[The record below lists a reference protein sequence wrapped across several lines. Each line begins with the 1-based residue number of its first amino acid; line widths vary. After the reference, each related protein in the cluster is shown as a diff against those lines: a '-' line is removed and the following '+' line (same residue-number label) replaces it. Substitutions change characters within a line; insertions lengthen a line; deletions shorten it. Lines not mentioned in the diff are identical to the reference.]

1 MATRRRSVND
11 SIWQLK
17 VTLRD
22 IRPPIWRRIQ
32 VSGDTSLYNLH
43 LIIQDTMGWENYHL
57 YDFEIGETH
66 YGEPAPEWGLE
77 TKDASRQKLSQVL
90 PGEKAKLHYVYDM
103 GDNWEHE
110 IVVEK
115 ILLAEAE
122 KRYPACIARKRACP
136 PEDCGGIW
144 GYSELLEIIED
155 PDHAEYEERMNCLG
169 GELNPEAF
177 LLEVINQG
185 LMGTPR
191 KGACRPTDLIL
202 ANVRLD
208 KWGPP

>member
-66 YGEPAPEWGLE
+66 YGEPDPEWGME

-115 ILLAEAE
+115 ILPTEAG
-122 KRYPACIARKRACP
+122 KRYPVCIAGKRACP

-144 GYSELLEIIED
+144 GYPELLEIIAD
-155 PDHAEYEERMNCLG
+155 PDHEGYEERMDWLG
-169 GELNPEAF
+169 GKFNPEAF
-177 LLEVINQG
+177 NLEVINQG
-185 LMGTPR
+185 LMGMR
-191 KGACRPTDLIL
+191 
-202 ANVRLD
+202 
-208 KWGPP
+208 